1 MEYSRKAKNINPSI
15 TLAITAKAKALKAEG
30 VDVVSFGAGE
40 PDFNTP
46 KNIIDAAIRA
56 MEEGKTKYTPT
67 AGIIELR
74 EAICNK
80 LEKDNNLK
88 YNPNQIIV
96 STGAKQCLAD
106 VFMAILNPGD
116 EVIVP
121 TPYWVSY
128 PELIKL
134 ADGTPVFVEA
144 NEKAGYKY
152 TIEDLE
158 KVVTDKTKALVLN
171 SPNNPTGTIYQKEEL
186 EVIAEFAKKHDILI
200 ISDEMYEKLIYDGEK
215 HISIASLSQDAYE
228 RTVVINGVSKAYA
241 MTGWR
246 IGYAAAKEEII
257 KLMVSVQSHV
267 TSNPNSI
274 AQYASVEAL
283 NGPTDELV
291 KMIAEFDNR
300 RKFMVKRIGE
310 MEGLD
315 IIYPKGAF
323 YLMIN
328 VSSVYGKAI
337 NGKTINSSLDFSAE
351 LLEEEKV
358 AVIPGAAFGL
368 DKFIRLSYATAQK
381 DIEEGLNRIENFIKK
396 YPTRSSCGYPRPPRW
411 AG

>member
-56 MEEGKTKYTPT
+56 MEEGKTKYTAT

-144 NEKAGYKY
+144 NEKASYKY

-158 KVVTDKTKALVLN
+158 KVVSDKTKALVLN

-186 EVIAEFAKKHDILI
+186 EAIAEFAKKHDILI

-291 KMIAEFDNR
+291 KMIAEFDKR

-310 MEGLD
+310 IEGLD

-323 YLMIN
+323 YVMIN

-396 YPTRSSCGYPRPPRW
+396 LK
-411 AG
+411 

>member
-46 KNIIDAAIRA
+46 KNIIDAAVRA

-67 AGIIELR
+67 AGILELR

-134 ADGTPVFVEA
+134 ADGIPVFVEA

-228 RTVVINGVSKAYA
+228 RTIVINGVSKAYA

-246 IGYAAAKEEII
+246 IGYAAGKEEII

-310 MEGLD
+310 IEGLD

-328 VSSVYGKAI
+328 VSCVYGKAI
-337 NGKTINSSLDFSAE
+337 NGKTIKNSLDFSSE

-368 DKFIRLSYATAQK
+368 DKFIRLSYATSQK

-396 YPTRSSCGYPRPPRW
+396 LK
-411 AG
+411 

>member
-46 KNIIDAAIRA
+46 KNIIDAAVRA
-56 MEEGKTKYTPT
+56 MEEGKTKYTQT
-67 AGIIELR
+67 AGILELR

-88 YNPNQIIV
+88 YNTNQIIV

-106 VFMAILNPGD
+106 VFMA
-116 EVIVP
+116 
-121 TPYWVSY
+121 T
-128 PELIKL
+128 
-134 ADGTPVFVEA
+134 VFVEA

-158 KVVTDKTKALVLN
+158 KVVSDKTKALVLN

-228 RTVVINGVSKAYA
+228 RTIVINGVSKAYA

-246 IGYAAAKEEII
+246 IGYAAGKEEII

-310 MEGLD
+310 IEGLD

-328 VSSVYGKAI
+328 VSCVYGKAI
-337 NGKTINSSLDFSAE
+337 NGKTIKNSLDFSSE

-368 DKFIRLSYATAQK
+368 DKFIRLSYATSQK

-396 YPTRSSCGYPRPPRW
+396 LK
-411 AG
+411 

>member
-46 KNIIDAAIRA
+46 KNIIDAAVRA

-158 KVVTDKTKALVLN
+158 KVVSDKTKALVLN

-228 RTVVINGVSKAYA
+228 RTIVINGVSKAYA

-246 IGYAAAKEEII
+246 IGYAAGKEEII

-310 MEGLD
+310 IEGLD

-337 NGKTINSSLDFSAE
+337 NGKTIKNSLDFSSE

-396 YPTRSSCGYPRPPRW
+396 LK
-411 AG
+411 

>member
-46 KNIIDAAIRA
+46 KNIINAAIRA

-67 AGIIELR
+67 AGILELR

-134 ADGTPVFVEA
+134 ADGIPVFVEA

-158 KVVTDKTKALVLN
+158 NVVTDKTKALVLN

-228 RTVVINGVSKAYA
+228 RTIVINGVSKAYA

-310 MEGLD
+310 IEGLD

-328 VSSVYGKAI
+328 VSCVYGKAI
-337 NGKTINSSLDFSAE
+337 NGKTIKNSLDFSSE

-368 DKFIRLSYATAQK
+368 DKFIRLSYATSQK

-396 YPTRSSCGYPRPPRW
+396 LK
-411 AG
+411 

>member
-46 KNIIDAAIRA
+46 KNIIDAAFKA

-67 AGIIELR
+67 SGVIELR
-74 EAICNK
+74 EAICKK
-80 LEKDNNLK
+80 LENDNGLK
-88 YNPNQIIV
+88 YNANQIIV

-106 VFMAILNPGD
+106 IFMAILNPGD

-134 ADGTPVFVEA
+134 ADGIPVFVEA
-144 NEKAGYKY
+144 DEDANYKY
-152 TIEDLE
+152 TLESLE
-158 KVVTDKTKALVLN
+158 KVVSDKTKALVLN
-171 SPNNPTGTIYQKEEL
+171 TPNNPTGTIYNKEEL
-186 EVIAEFAKKHDILI
+186 EVIAEFAKKHDIII

-228 RTVVINGVSKAYA
+228 RTIVINGVSKAYS

-257 KLMVSVQSHV
+257 KLMTSIQSHV
-267 TSNPNSI
+267 TSNPNSV
-274 AQYASVEAL
+274 AQYASIEAL
-283 NGPTDELV
+283 NGPTDELE
-291 KMIAEFDNR
+291 KMIVEFDNR
-300 RKFMVKRIGE
+300 RKFMINRIGE
-310 MEGLD
+310 IEGLD

-328 VSSVYGKAI
+328 VSNYYGKEI
-337 NGKTINSSLDFSAE
+337 NGKTINGSLDFSAK
-351 LLEEEKV
+351 LLDEEKV

-368 DKFIRLSYATAQK
+368 DKYIRLSYATAQK
-381 DIEEGLNRIENFIKK
+381 EIEEGLDRIEKFVKK
-396 YPTRSSCGYPRPPRW
+396 LK
-411 AG
+411 

>member
-46 KNIIDAAIRA
+46 KNIINAAIRA

-67 AGIIELR
+67 AGILELR

-134 ADGTPVFVEA
+134 ADGIPVFVEA

-158 KVVTDKTKALVLN
+158 NVVTDKTKALVLN

-228 RTVVINGVSKAYA
+228 RTIVINGVSKAYA

-310 MEGLD
+310 IEGLD

-328 VSSVYGKAI
+328 VSCVYGKAI
-337 NGKTINSSLDFSAE
+337 NGKTIKSSLDFSSE

-368 DKFIRLSYATAQK
+368 DKFVRLSYATSQK

-396 YPTRSSCGYPRPPRW
+396 LK
-411 AG
+411 

>member
-1 MEYSRKAKNINPSI
+1 
-15 TLAITAKAKALKAEG
+15 
-30 VDVVSFGAGE
+30 
-40 PDFNTP
+40 
-46 KNIIDAAIRA
+46 

-381 DIEEGLNRIENFIKK
+381 DIEEGLNRI
-396 YPTRSSCGYPRPPRW
+396 
-411 AG
+411 

>member
-246 IGYAAAKEEII
+246 IGYAAAKEEN
-257 KLMVSVQSHV
+257 L
-267 TSNPNSI
+267 
-274 AQYASVEAL
+274 
-283 NGPTDELV
+283 
-291 KMIAEFDNR
+291 
-300 RKFMVKRIGE
+300 
-310 MEGLD
+310 
-315 IIYPKGAF
+315 
-323 YLMIN
+323 
-328 VSSVYGKAI
+328 
-337 NGKTINSSLDFSAE
+337 
-351 LLEEEKV
+351 
-358 AVIPGAAFGL
+358 
-368 DKFIRLSYATAQK
+368 
-381 DIEEGLNRIENFIKK
+381 
-396 YPTRSSCGYPRPPRW
+396 W
-411 AG
+411 

>member
-46 KNIIDAAIRA
+46 NIIFYAAISA
-56 MEEGKTKYTPT
+56 MEEGITKFTPT

-337 NGKTINSSLDFSAE
+337 NGKTINSSLDISAE

-368 DKFIRLSYATAQK
+368 DKFIRLSYATSQK

-396 YPTRSSCGYPRPPRW
+396 LK
-411 AG
+411 

>member
-67 AGIIELR
+67 AGILELR

-134 ADGTPVFVEA
+134 ADGIPVFVEA

-158 KVVTDKTKALVLN
+158 NVVTDKTKALVLN

-228 RTVVINGVSKAYA
+228 RTIVINGVSKAYA

-246 IGYAAAKEEII
+246 IGYAAGKEEII

-310 MEGLD
+310 IEGLD

-328 VSSVYGKAI
+328 VSCVYGKAI
-337 NGKTINSSLDFSAE
+337 NGKTIKSSLDFSSE

-368 DKFIRLSYATAQK
+368 DKFIRLSYATSQK

-396 YPTRSSCGYPRPPRW
+396 LK
-411 AG
+411 

>member
-30 VDVVSFGAGE
+30 VDVVSFGARE

-323 YLMIN
+323 YSMIN

-368 DKFIRLSYATAQK
+368 DKFIRLSYATSQK

-396 YPTRSSCGYPRPPRW
+396 LK
-411 AG
+411 

>member
-368 DKFIRLSYATAQK
+368 DKFIRLSYATSQK
-381 DIEEGLNRIENFIKK
+381 DIEE
-396 YPTRSSCGYPRPPRW
+396 
-411 AG
+411 

>member
-396 YPTRSSCGYPRPPRW
+396 LK
-411 AG
+411 

>member
-67 AGIIELR
+67 AGILELR

-158 KVVTDKTKALVLN
+158 KVVSDKTKALVLN

-228 RTVVINGVSKAYA
+228 RTIVINGVSKAYA

-310 MEGLD
+310 IEGLD

-328 VSSVYGKAI
+328 VSCVYGKAI
-337 NGKTINSSLDFSAE
+337 NGKTIKNSLDFSSE

-368 DKFIRLSYATAQK
+368 DKFIRLSYATSQK

-396 YPTRSSCGYPRPPRW
+396 LK
-411 AG
+411 

>member
-46 KNIIDAAIRA
+46 KNIIDAAVRA

-67 AGIIELR
+67 AGILELR

-158 KVVTDKTKALVLN
+158 KVVSDKTKALVLN

-228 RTVVINGVSKAYA
+228 RTIVINGVSKAYA

-246 IGYAAAKEEII
+246 IGYAAGKEEII

-300 RKFMVKRIGE
+300 RKFMVKRIGKI
-310 MEGLD
+310 EGLD

-337 NGKTINSSLDFSAE
+337 NGKTIKNSLDFSSE

-396 YPTRSSCGYPRPPRW
+396 LK
-411 AG
+411 

>member
-1 MEYSRKAKNINPSI
+1 MEYSREAKNINPSI

-381 DIEEGLNRIENFIKK
+381 DNEEGLNRIENFIKK
-396 YPTRSSCGYPRPPRW
+396 LK
-411 AG
+411 

>member
-46 KNIIDAAIRA
+46 KNIINAAIRA
-56 MEEGKTKYTPT
+56 MDEGKTKYTPT
-67 AGIIELR
+67 AGILELR

-134 ADGTPVFVEA
+134 ADGIPVFVEA

-158 KVVTDKTKALVLN
+158 NVVTDKTKALVLN

-186 EVIAEFAKKHDILI
+186 EVIAKFAKKHDILI

-228 RTVVINGVSKAYA
+228 RTIVINGVSKAYA

-310 MEGLD
+310 IEGLD

-328 VSSVYGKAI
+328 VSCVYGKAI
-337 NGKTINSSLDFSAE
+337 NGKTIKSSLDFSSE
-351 LLEEEKV
+351 ILEEEKV

-368 DKFIRLSYATAQK
+368 DKFVRLSYATSQK

-396 YPTRSSCGYPRPPRW
+396 LK
-411 AG
+411 

>member
-368 DKFIRLSYATAQK
+368 DKFIRLSYEIGRAHV
-381 DIEEGLNRIENFIKK
+381 
-396 YPTRSSCGYPRPPRW
+396 
-411 AG
+411 